1 MLHLKLKMYPHQK
14 KEKKLTKVSN
24 YKISQF
30 HCIIGAVER
39 QEREWQNGN
48 LLGLHI

>member
-1 MLHLKLKMYPHQK
+1 MLHLKLKK
-14 KEKKLTKVSN
+14 RKLTKASN

-30 HCIIGAVER
+30 HCITDAVR
-39 QEREWQNGN
+39 CQEREWQNGN